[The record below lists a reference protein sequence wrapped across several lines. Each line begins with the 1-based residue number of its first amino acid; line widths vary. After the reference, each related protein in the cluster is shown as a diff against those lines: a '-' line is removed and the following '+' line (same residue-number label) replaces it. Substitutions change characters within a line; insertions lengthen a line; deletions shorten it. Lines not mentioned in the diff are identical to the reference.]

1 MANFPHPYTEL
12 TIDESDNAAP
22 LESSLYKELPPEFHE
37 AAGRDIHLLKY
48 LLRFPVNGFGIP
60 AYRKE
65 LSRSDGD
72 AESPNLIYSVGKG
85 LYVHVLADPE
95 KGRDYYISIE
105 PAIEHPHLPE
115 ILHDIEERLLD
126 FTEDLSRARDE
137 KSLRKILDHS
147 LDVIFGRNVGELVLD
162 DEEDSEEEGDS
173 EPETVQGGGS
183 ATKTATKTRKVA
195 KRSKTSAGG
204 NGGSSLFLEPLAR
217 LFGRGK
223 SDSGVS
229 LARKWE
235 LDDIG
240 IEGIK
245 YSMVREKVGLGTLD
259 PLIHDVHIEDIS
271 CSGIGRIF
279 VEHKIFKSLRTSFGY
294 ATHKEL
300 DEFIVRLSERVK
312 KPVTFRQ
319 PVVDASLPDGS
330 RINMVYG
337 QDVSTRGSNY
347 SIRKFSEDPLSI
359 IQLVKWNSLSW
370 EMAAY
375 MSLVI
380 EDGLNVFVSGE
391 TASGK
396 TTLMNA
402 LTTFIEPNAKIVS
415 IEDTAEVNVPHKNW
429 IREVTRKPKPGEDDE
444 GVGMFELLKAALRQR
459 PNEIII
465 GEIRGEEGNIA
476 FQAMQTGHACMATFH
491 AASIQKLIQRIT
503 GAPISVPKNYVDNLN
518 CVIIQSAVR
527 LPTGK
532 TGRRAVSVNEIVA
545 FDSQSDSFSFVEVF
559 RWDPVTDKFDFVG
572 LNNSF
577 LLEQKIALM
586 RGYPPSRRRQIYNLV
601 KRRARILEKLAD
613 SGLNDYYEVYGVL
626 SKAIREGVF

>member
-1 MANFPHPYTEL
+1 MANFPHPYTARSIERH
-12 TIDESDNAAP
+12 DEVAP
-22 LESSLYKELPPEFHE
+22 LDSALYKSLPPELQE

-48 LLRFPVNGFGIP
+48 LLRFPVDELGMP
-60 AYRKE
+60 TYRPK
-65 LSRSDGD
+65 LDRSDGD
-72 AESPNLIYSVGKG
+72 SESPNLIYPVGNS

-105 PAIEHPHLPE
+105 PAIEHPQLA
-115 ILHDIEERLLD
+115 DIISDVEERLLD
-126 FTEDLSRARDE
+126 FTEELRHAQDEDTLRRVLS
-137 KSLRKILDHS
+137 HS
-147 LDVIFGRNVGELVLD
+147 LDVIFGRKVGRLELGLGKD
-162 DEEDSEEEGDS
+162 APREEGEEEAGD
-173 EPETVQGGGS
+173 GGG
-183 ATKTATKTRKVA
+183 AVTKTERKAVQTVA
-195 KRSKTSAGG
+195 SG
-204 NGGSSLFLEPLAR
+204 NGGSSSLFLEPLAR
-217 LFGRGK
+217 VFGRGK
-223 SDSGVS
+223 GGGPAD
-229 LARKWE
+229 LARKWG

-240 IEGIK
+240 VDGIK
-245 YSMVREKVGLGTLD
+245 YSLLREKVGLGTLD
-259 PLIHDVHIEDIS
+259 PLIHDGYIEDIS
-271 CSGIGRIF
+271 CSGVGRIF

-300 DEFIVRLSERVK
+300 DDFIVRLSERVK

-319 PVVDASLPDGS
+319 PVVDATLPDGS

-347 SIRKFSEDPLSI
+347 TIRKFSDEPLSI
-359 IQLVKWNSLSW
+359 IQLAKWGSLNW

-402 LTTFIEPNAKIVS
+402 LTTFVEPNAKIVS

-429 IREVTRKPKPGEDDE
+429 IREVTRKPKPGEEDE

-459 PNEIII
+459 PDEIII

-476 FQAMQTGHACMATFH
+476 FQAMQTGHAVMATFH

-503 GAPISVPKNYVDNLN
+503 GVPISVPKNYVDNLN

-527 LPTGK
+527 LPSGK
-532 TGRRAVSVNEIVA
+532 KGRRAVSVNEIVA
-545 FDSQSDSFSFVEVF
+545 YDSQSDSFSFVEVF
-559 RWDPVTDKFDFVG
+559 RWDPVTDRFQFLG
-572 LNNSF
+572 LNNSY

-613 SGLNDYYEVYGVL
+613 SGLNNYYDVYGVI

>member
-1 MANFPHPYTEL
+1 LANFPHPYTAL
-12 TIDESDNAAP
+12 TIDERDEAAP
-22 LESSLYKELPPEFHE
+22 LESALYKELPPEWQE
-37 AAGRDIHLLKY
+37 AAGRDVHLLKY
-48 LLRFPVNGFGIP
+48 LLRFPLNDFGMP
-60 AYRKE
+60 TYRQE
-65 LSRSDGD
+65 LERSDGD
-72 AESPNLIYSVGKG
+72 AELPNIVYSVGGG

-95 KGRDYYISIE
+95 KGRDYYIAIE
-105 PAIEHPHLPE
+105 PAIEHPQLAE
-115 ILHDIEERLLD
+115 INRDVEERLLD
-126 FTEDLSRARDE
+126 FTEDLSRAHDE
-137 KSLRKILDHS
+137 ETLRKVLGHS
-147 LDVIFGRNVGELVLD
+147 LDIIFDRKVGELIL
-162 DEEDSEEEGDS
+162 DEEEDPDEEADAQEEAGGEGS
-173 EPETVQGGGS
+173 
-183 ATKTATKTRKVA
+183 TATKTKTKA
-195 KRSKTSAGG
+195 KRPRIGG
-204 NGGSSLFLEPLAR
+204 NGGGSSSLFLEPLAR
-217 LFGRGK
+217 LLGRRKGGA
-223 SDSGVS
+223 DTN
-229 LARKWE
+229 LARKWK
-235 LDDIG
+235 LDDIA
-240 IEGIK
+240 IDGIK
-245 YSMVREKVGLGTLD
+245 YSLLREKVGLGTLD
-259 PLIHDVHIEDIS
+259 PLIRDVHIEDIS
-271 CSGIGRIF
+271 CSGLGRIF

-300 DEFIVRLSERVK
+300 DDFILRLSERVK

-359 IQLVKWNSLSW
+359 IQLAKWNSLNW

-429 IREVTRKPKPGEDDE
+429 IREVTRKAKPGEDDE
-444 GVGMFELLKAALRQR
+444 GVGMFDLLKAALRQR
-459 PNEIII
+459 PDEIII

-527 LPTGK
+527 LPNGK
-532 TGRRAVSVNEIVA
+532 KGRRAVSVNEIVA
-545 FDSQSDSFSFVEVF
+545 FDSQTDSFSFVEVF
-559 RWDPVTDKFDFVG
+559 RWDPVTDKFQFLG

-613 SGLNDYYEVYGVL
+613 SGLNDYYEVYRVI